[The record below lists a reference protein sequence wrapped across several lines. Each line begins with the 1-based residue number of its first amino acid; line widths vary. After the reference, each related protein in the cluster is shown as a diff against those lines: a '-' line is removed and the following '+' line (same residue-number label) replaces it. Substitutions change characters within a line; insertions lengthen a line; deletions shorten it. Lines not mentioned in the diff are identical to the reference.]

1 MKTSEHHRQ
10 HGEHAGEVRQ
20 QLGGDRGPENQRTA
34 GGEEEDGQTALLAA
48 RIGKKILLH
57 SKTVGR
63 QGRRLSEQKPRRV
76 QPETQGTRTGSH
88 AVRGWSEDL
97 VESLKG

>member
-34 GGEEEDGQTALLAA
+34 GGEEEDGQTALQHAA
-48 RIGKKILLH
+48 
-57 SKTVGR
+57 TVSSSGI
-63 QGRRLSEQKPRRV
+63 S
-76 QPETQGTRTGSH
+76 TTTI
-88 AVRGWSEDL
+88 
-97 VESLKG
+97 